1 MREKQSLVQCDTLRR
16 INETPDSIISAPRCT
31 LPSIAPCFTPEFSA
45 PFANAY
51 VPCLIELIPSFTKF
65 IRLRMTLPTIPKIHF
80 SQTHGKFPPRP
91 GKFRF
96 FWPTLSITY

>member
-51 VPCLIELIPSFTKF
+51 VYRLTELIPSFKKF
-65 IRLRMTLPTIPKIHF
+65 IRLRKTLPPNPKIHF
-80 SQTHGKFPPRP
+80 PQPHEKFPPQH

-96 FWPTLSITY
+96 F

>member
-16 INETPDSIISAPRCT
+16 INETPDSITSAPRCT
-31 LPSIAPCFTPEFSA
+31 LPSIAPNTTPEFSA

-51 VPCLIELIPSFTKF
+51 VSCLTELIPSLIKF
-65 IRLRMTLPTIPKIHF
+65 IRLRKTLPTIPKIHF
-80 SQTHGKFPPRP
+80 PQPHGRFPPKH

-96 FWPTLSITY
+96 F